1 MTPPEAISPALDGHT
16 PLPAF
21 ERARVGDAMRHGLMS
36 CAAELPLR
44 AVAAMLAEHRIH
56 CVLISGPGL
65 DEAGDRGWGIVSDA
79 DILGAAASD
88 LDQQSAADA
97 AATEPLTVGPDE
109 SLDRA
114 TQLMREHEVTHLIVV
129 DPSVDRAIGVLSAL
143 DVAGVIGHGGREAR
157 T

>member
-1 MTPPEAISPALDGHT
+1 
-16 PLPAF
+16 
-21 ERARVGDAMRHGLMS
+21 MRHGLMS

-79 DILGAAASD
+79 DILGAPSD

-129 DPSVDRAIGVLSAL
+129 DPSIDRAIGVLSAL
-143 DVAGVIGHGGREAR
+143 DVAGVIGDGGREAR